1 MKGLRE
7 TRTEKA
13 AMEVVIGDFFHY
25 FFRFHNFVKIIL
37 PNLLYKK
44 IRKLIFSKYYKKK
57 KIILKNSYKSNALI
71 YKFFGKKLN
80 FKVLCNDFFD
90 DRFFSYPKMNE
101 KQKIISLI
109 KKRHPL
115 ECKNYIDH
123 AEDLLNNNYKVFE
136 KTHNFKKKIDW
147 HYSFLNDYFWDIKPS
162 EKINIRPKYKSE
174 FIDIKYVWEFNR
186 HQFLHYLGI
195 AYYITEHEKYARK
208 FKELLIDWIDKNPP
222 LIGVNWISG
231 LEISIRLITWI
242 FSLWFFRKSK
252 IINNNRFFKK
262 IFKSMFQHAYYLR
275 YFYTRYSFN
284 HTVGDLFGVYFFS
297 KTFDTLKPLK
307 KWEIKLFNKF
317 KKQIFLQTRSDGI
330 DIEQS
335 INYHK
340 FVLEFF
346 TLFFIMNKNNLED
359 YAINRIQKMFDFLL
373 FIIKPNKKFP
383 LIGDSDDGHVLPL
396 NFYKNN
402 KFNDL
407 INLGSILFHRSDL
420 KYISNKITFL
430 SLLFFG
436 NEGNLIFNKIPEKE
450 PTKNFEYFKKS
461 GFISL
466 RNSWSN
472 LSNYLFL
479 DYGRFGPLHAPHSHS
494 DITNIILSINGKDIL
509 IDSGTFSYN
518 KSTTQRILFRSSKS
532 HNILSINS
540 KNQANIVS
548 LFAWKNKPKIYRKIQ
563 KKKNVFHFSC
573 SHDGYEKY
581 IVHRRVTI
589 SENFKIFEIVDKIT
603 WKKKGKNE
611 IPDYIDVYFHFANH
625 NKILLKDNRVF
636 INNDLIMAISVNSN
650 YKLSLIDTYY
660 SPSYGYKLK
669 NITLKIHIKNNPINI
684 DNTGITIL
692 TKFLIN

>member
-1 MKGLRE
+1 MKGIRE

-44 IRKLIFSKYYKKK
+44 IRKLIFYKYYNKK
-57 KIILKNSYKSNALI
+57 KIILKNSYKSNTLI

-80 FKVLCNDFFD
+80 FKDLCNDFFD
-90 DRFFSYPKMNE
+90 ESFFSYPKMNE

-147 HYSFLNDYFWDIKPS
+147 HYSFFNDYFWDIKPS
-162 EKINIRPKYKSE
+162 EKISIRPKYKSE
-174 FIDIKYVWEFNR
+174 FIDVKYVWEYNR

-195 AYYITEHEKYARK
+195 AYYITEYEKYARK

-307 KWEIKLFNKF
+307 KWEKKLFNKF

-346 TLFFIMNKNNLED
+346 ILFFIMNKSSLED

-383 LIGDSDDGHVLPL
+383 IIGDSDDGHVLPL
-396 NFYKNN
+396 NAYKNN

-436 NEGNLIFNKIPEKE
+436 NEGNLIFNKMPEKK

-518 KSTTQRILFRSSKS
+518 KSTTQRLLFRSSKS

-540 KNQANIVS
+540 KNQANNVS
-548 LFAWKNKPKIYRKIQ
+548 LFAWKNKPKIYRKIL

-581 IVHRRVTI
+581 IVHRRVTVN
-589 SENFKIFEIVDKIT
+589 ENFKDLTIRDEVIP
-603 WKKKGKNE
+603 KKGSNKNTTNF
-611 IPDYIDVYFHFANH
+611 IDSYYHFD
-625 NKILLKDNRVF
+625 NKIKMELKGNKIF
-636 INNDLIMAISVNSN
+636 INSN
-650 YKLSLIDTYY
+650 LVMEFRANKELSLSLINTYY
-660 SPSYGYKLK
+660 SPEYGIKIPNKTLRIRIEDHTLNNENVK
-669 NITLKIHIKNNPINI
+669 IITKIKSLNN
-684 DNTGITIL
+684 
-692 TKFLIN
+692 